1 MGPAPAPAPAPA
13 DDGSAHYDR
22 ALDGLD
28 ALSLLDEYDSR
39 HGEGRS
45 RQRSCQWKIG
55 LARRGRGGYH
65 LQMGGGGSLA
75 VGALNVREG
84 IRARALVACP
94 RESEGGG
101 EPELAD
107 EAEADSGEASASASA
122 GEKPTGTGPGGD
134 IFVLHLD
141 GNASSEDR
149 GEEGATACSGPQ
161 GRAKAEAPP
170 DDEAGTTGEG
180 LGLRQRRNRNLSVA
194 VAVGVAAAA
203 DGGSG
208 GGGNSGWTM
217 EVPARDDEGEVTAD
231 DEERTL
237 RELDPLQLFG
247 GLPPP
252 ALRAAQAEA
261 RAALAS
267 YVEAAN
273 LANEILRLVGRHADD
288 GADDGADEDA

>member
-1 MGPAPAPAPAPA
+1 M
-13 DDGSAHYDR
+13 
-22 ALDGLD
+22 
-28 ALSLLDEYDSR
+28 
-39 HGEGRS
+39 
-45 RQRSCQWKIG
+45 
-55 LARRGRGGYH
+55 
-65 LQMGGGGSLA
+65 
-75 VGALNVREG
+75 
-84 IRARALVACP
+84 
-94 RESEGGG
+94 
-101 EPELAD
+101 
-107 EAEADSGEASASASA
+107 
-122 GEKPTGTGPGGD
+122 
-134 IFVLHLD
+134 LHLD
-141 GNASSEDR
+141 GIASSEDR

-170 DDEAGTTGEG
+170 DGEAGTTGEG
-180 LGLRQRRNRNLSVA
+180 LGLRQRRNRNLS
-194 VAVGVAAAA
+194 AAA

-208 GGGNSGWTM
+208 GGGNSGGNSGWTM

-237 RELDPLQLFG
+237 RELDPLHLFG